1 MFRLNFIIIYR
12 KTKQVRLVTKMSTSA
27 IAFFI
32 SDVQIGENFLFCF
45 FVYPLRASFDIMTQA
60 DC

>member
-12 KTKQVRLVTKMSTSA
+12 KMKQMRLITKMSTSE

-32 SDVQIGENFLFCF
+32 SDVQIGENVFILFLC
-45 FVYPLRASFDIMTQA
+45 VSPKSII
-60 DC
+60 

>member
-12 KTKQVRLVTKMSTSA
+12 KMKQMRLITKMSTSA

-32 SDVQIGENFLFCF
+32 SDVQIGENVFILFLC
-45 FVYPLRASFDIMTQA
+45 VSPKSII
-60 DC
+60 